1 MGATPPALPAL
12 VQRLRSLTP
21 DWPVSPREAR
31 WIAEQQASLLIAES
45 GIIAPPIPMS
55 IVSDLDGLD
64 VYLLSDMPVQGLLGA
79 SKPNLSGGV
88 ILLDCNL
95 PLTEQ
100 RVTLL
105 HELKH
110 VIDGGH
116 QTKLRTAKSQRG
128 GEGLCTAFA
137 MNVLM
142 PPDWLRRDWLDGI
155 RSLSALAER
164 YQVPIEGMKH
174 RLHGLGFLERASER
188 PGRPLCQW
196 QAHSKNDARGNSS

>member
-1 MGATPPALPAL
+1 
-12 VQRLRSLTP
+12 
-21 DWPVSPREAR
+21 
-31 WIAEQQASLLIAES
+31 
-45 GIIAPPIPMS
+45 MS
-55 IVSDLDGLD
+55 IVADIDGIN
-64 VYLLSDMPVQGLLGA
+64 VYLLPEMPVPGLLGA
-79 SKPNLSGGV
+79 SKPNERGGD
-88 ILLDCNL
+88 ILIDCAL

-116 QTKLRTAKSQRG
+116 QAKLRASGSQHG

-142 PPDWLRRDWLDGI
+142 PADWLRRDWLDGI

-164 YQVPIEGMKH
+164 YQVPVEGLEH
-174 RLHGLGFLERASER
+174 RLHGLGLLTKTTRQRRAQR
-188 PGRPLCQW
+188 VRCQW
-196 QAHSKNDARGNSS
+196 HPHDQGTTSIRRP